1 MVTKQDAKG
10 YTEVETL
17 YFYEKISEDEQK
29 KIDEQK

>member
-17 YFYEKISEDEQK
+17 YFYEKISEYGWN
-29 KIDEQK
+29 KIGNS